1 MRCADDMLSDD
12 LEEETEEE
20 VVELSEADLLQF
32 LDSQEPS
39 LQVAS
44 PMATYVGTH
53 GGWLLSCICAV
64 NAGMLKTVHSNFSV
78 KCTPAQACDS

>member
-44 PMATYVGTH
+44 RMCCK
-53 GGWLLSCICAV
+53 GWPLA
-64 NAGMLKTVHSNFSV
+64 FS
-78 KCTPAQACDS
+78 AASAL